1 MGGCPLGSLANELAN
16 TSEGAR
22 KRLAGGFGAWIDRIE
37 RGLAK
42 MRERGELAKS
52 ADPRELAIALLSAV
66 QGGLLLAKTTRT
78 SRPLEIAMDM
88 AIDRVAKHMT

>member
-1 MGGCPLGSLANELAN
+1 
-16 TSEGAR
+16 
-22 KRLAGGFGAWIDRIE
+22 
-37 RGLAK
+37 

-52 ADPRELAIALLSAV
+52 ADPRELAMALLSAV

-88 AIDRVAKHMT
+88 AIDHVAKHMT